1 MRPGAAVT
9 INYDMRYDIAG
20 PAHDRPGACRDC
32 GRSSRTGNR
41 NILPVREINN
51 LLMAEQVRVSRTP

>member
-20 PAHDRPGACRDC
+20 PAHDRPGA
-32 GRSSRTGNR
+32 SRGW
-41 NILPVREINN
+41 
-51 LLMAEQVRVSRTP
+51 RTLVADR